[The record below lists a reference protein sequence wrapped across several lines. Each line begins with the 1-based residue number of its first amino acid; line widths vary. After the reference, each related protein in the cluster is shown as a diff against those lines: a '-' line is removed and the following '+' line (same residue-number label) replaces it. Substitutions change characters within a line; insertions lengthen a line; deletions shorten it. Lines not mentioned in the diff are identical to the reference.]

1 MSSSRLSVMDQY
13 DLRPDP
19 CDNQLIRMSNCCKY
33 CACLYYYCND
43 DYCFSFIGYVIAV
56 QMMSCVCDILAMFV
70 EELQQ
75 LSQLTKMVADFIF
88 YTLMGW

>member
-1 MSSSRLSVMDQY
+1 
-13 DLRPDP
+13 
-19 CDNQLIRMSNCCKY
+19 
-33 CACLYYYCND
+33 
-43 DYCFSFIGYVIAV
+43 
-56 QMMSCVCDILAMFV
+56 MSCVCDILAMFV